1 MPMRHLDEH
10 GRAVVNLANQIA
22 KDEGL
27 DYVGT
32 EHVLLGI
39 LRHEGGVGARVLKRL
54 GVTEERARQVIGQIV
69 QRAKEDTWV
78 FGRLPGTPNYRR
90 VIELA
95 IEEAARMDAR
105 QIGSEHL
112 LLALLREKDT
122 TAGRALSALGIAAK
136 KCRQEIVRE
145 LQSLSR

>member
-1 MPMRHLDEH
+1 MPMRHLDAH
-10 GRAVVNLANQIA
+10 GRAVVNLANEIA
-22 KDEGL
+22 RDEGL

-39 LRHEGGVGARVLKRL
+39 LRHDEGIGSRVLRRL
-54 GVTEERARQVIGQIV
+54 GVTEERARQVIAQIV
-69 QRAKEDTWV
+69 QRDKEDTWV

-95 IEEAARMDAR
+95 IEEAARLNAR

-122 TAGRALSALGIAAK
+122 TAGRALAALGVAAT
-136 KCRQEIVRE
+136 KCRQEILRE
-145 LQSLSR
+145 LAPPSG